1 VRALL
6 KSSTWRRTPP
16 DNELK
21 AISDRYFRLSGE
33 SAQRVLLFM
42 KARKTMPAAEMSR
55 LLVDA

>member
-1 VRALL
+1 VRSLL
-6 KSSTWRRTPP
+6 KSRTWPRIPQ

-21 AISDRYFRLSGE
+21 AISDRYFRLSNE

-42 KARKTMPAAEMSR
+42 KARKTMPATEMSQ